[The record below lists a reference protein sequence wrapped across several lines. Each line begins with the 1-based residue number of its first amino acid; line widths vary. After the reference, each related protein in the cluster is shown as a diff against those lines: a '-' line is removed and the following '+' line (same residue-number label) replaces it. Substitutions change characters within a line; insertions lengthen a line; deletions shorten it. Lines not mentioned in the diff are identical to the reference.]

1 MEKKLIN
8 ENMVKDMV
16 AKLLSEDMSKVSRQD
31 FSRVQFKIEELQNSL
46 NETIKELRKLSDS
59 IPTGLKGVTNARI
72 GGISSNLSSAQK
84 LLVQLKDKVRTYK
97 KTLYSQSIEEKKK

>member
-1 MEKKLIN
+1 
-8 ENMVKDMV
+8 MVKDMV

-46 NETIKELRKLSDS
+46 NETVKELRKLSDS
-59 IPTGLKGVTNARI
+59 IPTGLKGVSNARI
-72 GGISSNLSSAQK
+72 SGISSNLSSAQK
-84 LLVQLKDKVRTYK
+84 LLVQLKEKVRTYK

>member
-46 NETIKELRKLSDS
+46 NETVKELRKLSDS
-59 IPTGLKGVTNARI
+59 IPTGLKGVSNARI
-72 GGISSNLSSAQK
+72 SGISSNLSSAQK
-84 LLVQLKDKVRTYK
+84 LLVQLKEKVRTYK

>member
-16 AKLLSEDMSKVSRQD
+16 SKLLSEDMSKVSRQD

-46 NETIKELRKLSDS
+46 NETVKELRKLSDS

-72 GGISSNLSSAQK
+72 GGISSNLSGAQK
-84 LLVQLKDKVRTYK
+84 LLAQLKDKIRTYK
-97 KTLYSQSIEEKKK
+97 KTLYSQSLEEKKK

>member
-16 AKLLSEDMSKVSRQD
+16 SKLLSEDMSKVSRQD

-46 NETIKELRKLSDS
+46 NETVKELRKLNDS
-59 IPTGLKGVTNARI
+59 IPTGLKNVTNARI
-72 GGISSNLSSAQK
+72 GGISSNLSGAQK
-84 LLVQLKDKVRTYK
+84 LLAQLKDKVRTYK
-97 KTLYSQSIEEKKK
+97 KTLYSQSIVEKNK